1 MDKYLRVASFTEPVV
16 DVVSAAGQGYPIITK
31 IIINWHYRSLMFW
44 LLGIFESSSKMI
56 PRFRYLARKKLN
68 VLLLKI
74 EFRMLNEDGALTFS
88 WDKFTSGMAKEQIKH
103 KRAYNILK
111 NCGVENRRWVRSRW
125 SKKGGRLG
133 LGKRP
138 SENLKG
144 RRGKPPSSPNDGP
157 PLLFIQQ
164 KKEPMEW
171 VGGKKERVRLR
182 IITKK
187 ILQ

>member
-44 LLGIFESSSKMI
+44 LLGIFESYSKMI

-103 KRAYNILK
+103 KRAYNI
-111 NCGVENRRWVRSRW
+111 
-125 SKKGGRLG
+125 
-133 LGKRP
+133 
-138 SENLKG
+138 
-144 RRGKPPSSPNDGP
+144 
-157 PLLFIQQ
+157 
-164 KKEPMEW
+164 
-171 VGGKKERVRLR
+171 
-182 IITKK
+182 
-187 ILQ
+187 